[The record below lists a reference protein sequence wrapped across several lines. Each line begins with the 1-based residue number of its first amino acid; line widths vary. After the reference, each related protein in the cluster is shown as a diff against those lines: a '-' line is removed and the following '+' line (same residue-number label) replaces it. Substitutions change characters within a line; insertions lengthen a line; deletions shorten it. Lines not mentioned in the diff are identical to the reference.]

1 MDATIYNV
9 NMETLTERQ
18 TGPLQGQ
25 RILLG
30 ISGGIAAYKTVDLA
44 RKLVQ
49 AGAQVRCVLT
59 EGATHFVSATALQA
73 VTGVAVRHSL
83 WDEAAEAAMS
93 HIELARWA
101 DTLLIAP
108 ATADVMARFAHGM
121 ANDLLTTLAL
131 ATQAKLCLAPAM
143 NGVMWRHAATQA
155 NLGLLQQRG
164 TQVLM
169 PESGSLACGEVD
181 TGRMPEPASIVDW
194 LADLAVPPVWQGK
207 KVLITAGPTVEDID
221 PVRFIANRSSGK
233 MGYALAQAARA
244 MGAEVC
250 LISGPTQ
257 LTPPSGVTFV
267 AVRSAHE
274 MLEAVQRHFNGTDL
288 MLAAAAVADYRV
300 EQVAEQKLKKQG
312 EQSLT
317 LTLVQNPDIVAWA
330 AAQTNR
336 GKVIA
341 FAAETE
347 NLLAHAQAKLQRKG
361 VDAVLANSVAEG
373 AGFDQ
378 AQNQLLFVSHQGMHE
393 FPLAHKG
400 LLAQQV
406 LSYLASTDFLT

>member
-9 NMETLTERQ
+9 NMETLTDRQ
-18 TGPLQGQ
+18 TSPLQGQ

-49 AGAQVRCVLT
+49 VGAQVRCVLT

-73 VTGVAVRHSL
+73 VTSVAVRHSL

-108 ATADVMARFAHGM
+108 ATADVMARLAHGM
-121 ANDLLTTLAL
+121 ANDLLTTLVL
-131 ATQAKLCLAPAM
+131 ATQAKICIAPAM
-143 NGVMWRHAATQA
+143 NGQMWRHAATQA

-164 TQVLM
+164 TRVLM

-194 LADLAVPPVWQGK
+194 LAGLAVPPLWQGK

-233 MGYALAQAARA
+233 MGYALAQAARE

-257 LTPPSGVTFV
+257 LTPPAGVTFV
-267 AVRSAHE
+267 AVRSARE
-274 MLEAVQRHFNGTDL
+274 MFDVVQAHFVGTDL
-288 MLAAAAVADYRV
+288 MLAAAAVADYRI
-300 EQVAEQKLKKQG
+300 EQIAEQKLKKQA

-330 AAQTNR
+330 AAQPNR

-347 NLLAHAQAKLQRKG
+347 NLITHAQAKLQRKG
-361 VDAVLANSVAEG
+361 VDAVLANSVADG

-378 AQNQLLFVSHQGMHE
+378 AQNQLFLVSAQGVHE
-393 FPLAHKG
+393 FPLTHKSY
-400 LLAQQV
+400 LAQQV
-406 LSYLASTDFLT
+406 LSHLASTYS

>member
-1 MDATIYNV
+1 MDSTTYNDVMENTNLEPAT
-9 NMETLTERQ
+9 Q
-18 TGPLQGQ
+18 LQGK

-44 RKLVQ
+44 RKLTQ

-108 ATADVMARFAHGM
+108 ATADVMARLAQGL

-143 NGVMWRHAATQA
+143 NGVMWRHPATQA
-155 NLGLLQQRG
+155 NLALLQQRG
-164 TQVLM
+164 AKILM

-181 TGRMPEPASIVDW
+181 TGRMPEPVSIVDW
-194 LADLAVPPVWQGK
+194 LAQLDIPSLWQGK
-207 KVLITAGPTVEDID
+207 KLLITAGPTVEDID

-233 MGYALAQAARA
+233 MGYALAQAARD

-257 LTPPSGVTFV
+257 LKPPAGIKVV
-267 AVRSAHE
+267 QVRSAQQ
-274 MLEAVQRHFNGTDL
+274 MFEAVQCYFNGIDL

-317 LTLVQNPDIVAWA
+317 LSLIQNPDIVAWA
-330 AAQTNR
+330 AAQPNR

-347 NLLAHAQAKLQRKG
+347 NLLVHAQAKLQRKG

-373 AGFDQ
+373 TGFDQ
-378 AQNQLLFVSHQGMHE
+378 PQNQLTLVSHQGVHE
-393 FPLAHKG
+393 FPLAHKSA
-400 LLAQQV
+400 LAHQV
-406 LSYLASTDFLT
+406 LAYLASTDFN

>member
-1 MDATIYNV
+1 MAISTYN
-9 NMETLTERQ
+9 NSMMNTALAQDRLLS
-18 TGPLQGQ
+18 GR

-108 ATADVMARFAHGM
+108 ATADVMARLAHGM
-121 ANDLLTTLAL
+121 ANDLLTTLVL
-131 ATQAKLCLAPAM
+131 ATQAKICIAPAM
-143 NGVMWRHAATQA
+143 NGQMWRHAATQA
-155 NLGLLQQRG
+155 NLSLLQQRG
-164 TQVLM
+164 THLLM

-181 TGRMPEPASIVDW
+181 TGRMPEPVTIVEW
-194 LADLAVPPVWQGK
+194 LSHLAVSPLWQGR

-257 LTPPSGVTFV
+257 LTPPTGVTFV
-267 AVRSAHE
+267 AVRSARE
-274 MLEAVQRHFNGTDL
+274 MFDAVQAHFVGTDL

-300 EQVAEQKLKKQG
+300 KQMAEHKLKKQA

-330 AAQTNR
+330 AAQPNR

-347 NLLAHAQAKLQRKG
+347 NLIAHAQVKLKRKG
-361 VDAVLANSVAEG
+361 VDAVLANSVADG

-378 AQNQLLFVSHQGMHE
+378 AQNQLFLVSSDGVHE
-393 FPLAHKG
+393 FPLTQKSQ
-400 LLAQQV
+400 LAQQV
-406 LSYLASTDFLT
+406 LAHLAAIYS

>member
-9 NMETLTERQ
+9 SMETLTDRQ
-18 TGPLQGQ
+18 TSPLQGQ

-49 AGAQVRCVLT
+49 AGARVRCVLT

-73 VTGVAVRHSL
+73 VTGVAVRQSL

-108 ATADVMARFAHGM
+108 ATADVMARLAHGM
-121 ANDLLTTLAL
+121 ANDLLTTLVL
-131 ATQAKLCLAPAM
+131 ATKAKICIAPAM
-143 NGVMWRHAATQA
+143 NGQMWRHAATQA

-169 PESGSLACGEVD
+169 PETGSLACGEVD

-194 LADLAVPPVWQGK
+194 LAGLAVPPLWQGK

-233 MGYALAQAARA
+233 MGYALAQAARE

-257 LTPPSGVTFV
+257 LTPPAGVTFV
-267 AVRSAHE
+267 AVRSARE
-274 MLEAVQRHFNGTDL
+274 MFDAVQAHFVGTDL

-300 EQVAEQKLKKQG
+300 EQIAEQKLKKQA

-330 AAQTNR
+330 AAQPNR

-347 NLLAHAQAKLQRKG
+347 NLITHAQAKLQRKG
-361 VDAVLANSVAEG
+361 VDAVLANSVADG

-378 AQNQLLFVSHQGMHE
+378 AQNQLFLVSAQGVHE
-393 FPLAHKG
+393 FPLTHKSY
-400 LLAQQV
+400 LAQQV
-406 LSYLASTDFLT
+406 LSHLASTYS

>member
-1 MDATIYNV
+1 MITSSLPQPLL
-9 NMETLTERQ
+9 LTER
-18 TGPLQGQ
+18 

-44 RKLVQ
+44 RKLTQ

-73 VTGVAVRHSL
+73 VTGFAVRQSL

-108 ATADVMARFAHGM
+108 TTADVMARLAQGM

-143 NGVMWRHAATQA
+143 NGMMWRHPATQA
-155 NLGLLQQRG
+155 NLAVLQQRG
-164 TQVLM
+164 ANILM
-169 PESGSLACGEVD
+169 PESGSLACGEMD

-194 LADLAVPPVWQGK
+194 LAQLDMPSLWQGK
-207 KVLITAGPTVEDID
+207 KLLITAGPTIEDID

-233 MGYALAQAARA
+233 MGYALAQAARD

-257 LTPPSGVTFV
+257 LKPPTGITFV
-267 AVRSAHE
+267 SVRSARE
-274 MLEAVQRHFNGTDL
+274 MFDAVQAHFVGIDI

-300 EQVAEQKLKKQG
+300 ERIAEQKLKKQA
-312 EQSLT
+312 EQSIT
-317 LTLVQNPDIVAWA
+317 LTLVQNPDIVGWA
-330 AAQTNR
+330 AAQSNR

-347 NLLAHAQAKLQRKG
+347 NLIAHAQAKLQRKG
-361 VDAVLANSVAEG
+361 VDAVLANSVANG

-378 AQNQLLFVSHQGMHE
+378 AQNQLFLVSAEGVHE
-393 FPLAHKG
+393 FPFTHKSQ
-400 LLAQQV
+400 LAQQV
-406 LSYLASTDFLT
+406 LAHLALIYS

>member
-1 MDATIYNV
+1 MIISSLPQPAV
-9 NMETLTERQ
+9 LSER
-18 TGPLQGQ
+18 

-44 RKLVQ
+44 RKLTQ

-73 VTGVAVRHSL
+73 VTGFAVRQSL
-83 WDEAAEAAMS
+83 WDETAEAAMS

-101 DTLLIAP
+101 DILLIAP
-108 ATADVMARFAHGM
+108 ATADVIARLAQGL
-121 ANDLLTTLAL
+121 ANDLLTTLVL

-143 NGVMWRHAATQA
+143 NGVMWRHPATQA
-155 NLGLLQQRG
+155 NLALLQQRG
-164 TQVLM
+164 ANMLM

-181 TGRMPEPASIVDW
+181 TGRMPEPVSIVNW
-194 LADLAVPPVWQGK
+194 LAQLDIPSLWQGK
-207 KVLITAGPTVEDID
+207 KVLITAGPTIEDID

-233 MGYALAQAARA
+233 MGYALAQVARA

-257 LTPPSGVTFV
+257 LAPPTGVELIS
-267 AVRSAHE
+267 VRSAQQ
-274 MLEAVQRHFNGTDL
+274 MFEAVQRHFNGTDL

-312 EQSLT
+312 EQALT

-330 AAQTNR
+330 ASQLNR
-336 GKVIA
+336 GRVIA

-361 VDAVLANSVAEG
+361 VDGVLANSVAAG

-378 AQNQLLFVSHQGMHE
+378 PQNQLTLVTHQGVHE
-393 FPLAHKG
+393 FPLADK
-400 LLAQQV
+400 LALAQQV
-406 LSYLASTDFLT
+406 LTYLASTHH

>member
-1 MDATIYNV
+1 MRVTTYNV
-9 NMETLTERQ
+9 KMENSIQ
-18 TGPLQGQ
+18 IQQGSLQAQ
-25 RILLG
+25 CILLG

-73 VTGVAVRHSL
+73 VTGNAVRQSL
-83 WDEAAEAAMS
+83 WDETAEAAMS

-108 ATADVMARFAHGM
+108 ATADILARLAQGM
-121 ANDLLTTLAL
+121 GNDLLTTLAL
-131 ATQAKLCLAPAM
+131 ATRAQLCIAPAM
-143 NGVMWRHAATQA
+143 NGQMWRHAATQA
-155 NLGLLQQRG
+155 NLGILQQRG
-164 TQVLM
+164 THLLM

-194 LADLAVPPVWQGK
+194 LAGLAVQPLWQGK

-257 LTPPSGVTFV
+257 LTPPMGVTFV
-267 AVRSAHE
+267 AVRSARE
-274 MLEAVQRHFNGTDL
+274 MFDAVQARFVGTDL

-300 EQVAEQKLKKQG
+300 EQMAEHKLKKQAG
-312 EQSLT
+312 QSLT

-330 AAQTNR
+330 GAQPNR

-347 NLLAHAQAKLQRKG
+347 NLIAHAQAKLQRKG
-361 VDAVLANSVAEG
+361 VDAVLANSVADG

-378 AQNQLLFVSHQGMHE
+378 AENQLFLVDAKGVHE
-393 FPLAHKG
+393 FPLTHKSQ
-400 LLAQQV
+400 LAQQV
-406 LSYLASTDFLT
+406 LAHLAAIYS

>member
-1 MDATIYNV
+1 M
-9 NMETLTERQ
+9 
-18 TGPLQGQ
+18 
-25 RILLG
+25 
-30 ISGGIAAYKTVDLA
+30 
-44 RKLVQ
+44 Q

-59 EGATHFVSATALQA
+59 EGATHFVSATSLQA
-73 VTGVAVRHSL
+73 VTGFAVRQSL
-83 WDEAAEAAMS
+83 WDETAEAAMS

-108 ATADVMARFAHGM
+108 ATADVMARLAQGM
-121 ANDLLTTLAL
+121 GNDLLTTLAL
-131 ATQAKLCLAPAM
+131 ATSAQLCIAPAM
-143 NGVMWRHAATQA
+143 NGVMWRHPATQA
-155 NLGLLQQRG
+155 NLALLQQRG
-164 TQVLM
+164 AQVLM

-181 TGRMPEPASIVDW
+181 TGRMPEPVSIVDW
-194 LADLAVPPVWQGK
+194 LTQLAVLPLWQGK

-233 MGYALAQAARA
+233 MGYALATAARA

-257 LTPPSGVTFV
+257 LVPPTGVELIS
-267 AVRSAHE
+267 VRSAQQ
-274 MLEAVQRHFNGTDL
+274 MFEAVQRHFNGTDL

-312 EQSLT
+312 EQALT

-330 AAQTNR
+330 ASQPNR

-347 NLLAHAQAKLQRKG
+347 NLQAHAQAKLQRKG
-361 VDAVLANSVAEG
+361 VDGVLANSVAEG

-378 AQNQLLFVSHQGMHE
+378 SQNQLTLVTHQGVHE
-393 FPLAHKG
+393 FPLADKF

-406 LSYLASTDFLT
+406 LTYFASTECSI

>member
-1 MDATIYNV
+1 V
-9 NMETLTERQ
+9 
-18 TGPLQGQ
+18 
-25 RILLG
+25 
-30 ISGGIAAYKTVDLA
+30 IARL
-44 RKLVQ
+44 
-49 AGAQVRCVLT
+49 
-59 EGATHFVSATALQA
+59 
-73 VTGVAVRHSL
+73 
-83 WDEAAEAAMS
+83 
-93 HIELARWA
+93 
-101 DTLLIAP
+101 
-108 ATADVMARFAHGM
+108 AHGI
-121 ANDLLTTLAL
+121 ANDLLTTLVL
-131 ATQAKLCLAPAM
+131 ATEATICIAPAM
-143 NGVMWRHAATQA
+143 NGQMWRHAATQA
-155 NLGLLQQRG
+155 NLDLLQQRG

-181 TGRMPEPASIVDW
+181 TGRMPEPASIIDW
-194 LADLAVPPVWQGK
+194 LADLAVLPVWQGK

-257 LTPPSGVTFV
+257 LRPPSGVTFV
-267 AVRSAHE
+267 AVRSARE
-274 MLEAVQRHFNGTDL
+274 MLEAVQRHFNGTEL

-300 EQVAEQKLKKQG
+300 EQIAEQKLKKQG

-378 AQNQLLFVSHQGMHE
+378 AQNQLLFVSHQRMHE
-393 FPLAHKG
+393 FPLAPKG

-406 LSYLASTDFLT
+406 LSYLAWTDFLT